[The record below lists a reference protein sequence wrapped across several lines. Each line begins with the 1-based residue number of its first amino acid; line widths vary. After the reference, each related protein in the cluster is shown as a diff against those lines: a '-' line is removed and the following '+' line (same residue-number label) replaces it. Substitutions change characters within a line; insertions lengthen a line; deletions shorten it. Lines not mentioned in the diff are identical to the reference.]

1 MSDTITLTGIRIE
14 AAHGVLAK
22 EKQYPQTFIVD
33 ATLHLDLSKAGLS
46 DKLSDTVDYGQIA
59 RRIVSTVKSEQVN
72 LLEHLANKIATAIL
86 LTPAIEAVDVTIHK
100 PQAPLVVPFSDVS
113 VSIHRT
119 QMPIRSVRE
128 QAREEAG
135 ETDEV
140 LYGSSVNA
148 RQEAD
153 AREMMAASRRAAEQE
168 RAAGREMADL
178 RDAVAGVGTGA
189 QTAAYVSDSA
199 PEPEDERSPRV
210 HHAIIA
216 MGGNLGNVA
225 STLRQAVV
233 SMDALKGNQIVG
245 ISPLYRTTPWGMEEN
260 TPDFLN
266 AVVELDTT
274 MSAPQLLQA
283 LQLIEAA
290 HGRTRE
296 VHWGSRPLDLD
307 IIDFDGIV
315 STHPDLTL
323 PHPRAWQRAFVLAP
337 LADIDPDFEFR
348 GEHGGPVT
356 ELLQHAPDRDGV
368 EMVSQTWILGNDAV
382 NGIPTSE
389 EGE

>member
-33 ATLHLDLSKAGLS
+33 ATLHLNLSKAGLS

-128 QAREEAG
+128 QARQEAG

-148 RQEAD
+148 RQAAD
-153 AREMMAASRRAAEQE
+153 AREMVAASRRAAERE
-168 RAAGREMADL
+168 VAAGREMAADIKKASD
-178 RDAVAGVGTGA
+178 DADPA
-189 QTAAYVSDSA
+189 Q
-199 PEPEDERSPRV
+199 EPEGEHSPRV

-307 IIDFDGIV
+307 IIDFDGMV

-337 LADIDPDFEFR
+337 LADIDPDFEFT
-348 GEHGGPVT
+348 GEHGGPVM
-356 ELLQHAPDRDGV
+356 ELLKHAPDRDGV

-382 NGIPTSE
+382 NDIPTSE

>member
-86 LTPAIEAVDVTIHK
+86 LTAAIEAVDVTIHK

-128 QAREEAG
+128 QARQEAG

-148 RQEAD
+148 RQAAD
-153 AREMMAASRRAAEQE
+153 AREMMAASRRAAERE
-168 RAAGREMADL
+168 VAAGREMAADIK
-178 RDAVAGVGTGA
+178 RASDDADPA
-189 QTAAYVSDSA
+189 QESES
-199 PEPEDERSPRV
+199 EHSPRV

-216 MGGNLGNVA
+216 MGGNLGNVT

-307 IIDFDGIV
+307 IIDFDRMV

-337 LADIDPDFEFR
+337 LADIDPDFEFT

-356 ELLQHAPDRDGV
+356 ELLKHAPDRDGV

-382 NGIPTSE
+382 NDIPTSE

>member
-22 EKQYPQTFIVD
+22 EKQYQQTFIVD

-72 LLEHLANKIATAIL
+72 LLEYLANKIATAIL

-128 QAREEAG
+128 QARDVVDSAGTGG
-135 ETDEV
+135 ET
-140 LYGSSVNA
+140 
-148 RQEAD
+148 
-153 AREMMAASRRAAEQE
+153 
-168 RAAGREMADL
+168 
-178 RDAVAGVGTGA
+178 
-189 QTAAYVSDSA
+189 TAAYDTDA
-199 PEPEDERSPRV
+199 AQQPEGEHSPRV

-337 LADIDPDFEFR
+337 LADIDPDFEFT

-356 ELLQHAPDRDGV
+356 ELLKHAPDRDGV

-382 NGIPTSE
+382 NDIPTSE